1 MSTRSDQRKDAAE
14 HGLYDPAYEHSMTL
28 AVSVSSPVSKD
39 RPVTKS

>member
-14 HGLYDPAYEHSMTL
+14 HGLYDPLMSMTL

>member
-1 MSTRSDQRKDAAE
+1 MSLAQTKGKMLPSTDFMIP
-14 HGLYDPAYEHSMTL
+14 LMSMTL

>member
-1 MSTRSDQRKDAAE
+1 MSTRSDQRKDFMIP
-14 HGLYDPAYEHSMTL
+14 LMSMTL